1 MIRAGICWISDFLR
15 HHGWSFA
22 CYIQLTRDCKNKLR
36 NVQMFLCLAVWQF
49 KLFCL
54 IVPLFS
60 LTTQNTKPCMFQ
72 YLLCKSPLCGIHTDD
87 IQSNLKLNR
96 REILTRN
103 FTLQFWICAEY
114 QNGSLIHKIII
125 NYHINK
131 ISRLQNFSF
140 HWQIGVLRLD
150 FLKYIILIY
159 IFKKV
164 LSNYLII
171 LKKLNTFK
179 FI

>member
-1 MIRAGICWISDFLR
+1 MQWQILSKLALHYLQTNSKFSIVQIILQQGTYSSINWYRAGICWISDFLR

-72 YLLCKSPLCGIHTDD
+72 YLLCKSPLCEIYTDD

-96 REILTRN
+96 WEILTRN
-103 FTLQFWICAEY
+103 FTLQIWICAE
-114 QNGSLIHKIII
+114 
-125 NYHINK
+125 
-131 ISRLQNFSF
+131 
-140 HWQIGVLRLD
+140 
-150 FLKYIILIY
+150 
-159 IFKKV
+159 
-164 LSNYLII
+164 
-171 LKKLNTFK
+171 
-179 FI
+179 

>member
-1 MIRAGICWISDFLR
+1 MKNSIQILSKIALHYLQTNSKFSIVQIILQQGSYSRAGICWISDFLR

-72 YLLCKSPLCGIHTDD
+72 YLLYKSPLCGIHTDD

-96 REILTRN
+96 WEILTRN

-114 QNGSLIHKIII
+114 I
-125 NYHINK
+125 Y
-131 ISRLQNFSF
+131 
-140 HWQIGVLRLD
+140 
-150 FLKYIILIY
+150 YIISKCE
-159 IFKKV
+159 F
-164 LSNYLII
+164 
-171 LKKLNTFK
+171 NT
-179 FI
+179 

>member
-1 MIRAGICWISDFLR
+1 MKNSIQILSKIALHYLQTNSKFSIVQIILQQGTYSSINWYGPGFVESAISSDI
-15 HHGWSFA
+15 HGWSFA

-72 YLLCKSPLCGIHTDD
+72 YLLCKSPLCEIYTDD

-96 REILTRN
+96 WEILTRN
-103 FTLQFWICAEY
+103 FTLQIWICAE
-114 QNGSLIHKIII
+114 
-125 NYHINK
+125 
-131 ISRLQNFSF
+131 
-140 HWQIGVLRLD
+140 
-150 FLKYIILIY
+150 
-159 IFKKV
+159 
-164 LSNYLII
+164 
-171 LKKLNTFK
+171 
-179 FI
+179 